1 MVNEYV
7 LLLGGQAVENKFN
20 WSVILSFWIVCIQSP
35 KFNRVSL
42 NETPEFPFRGLNIQ
56 VNFNLRDSEKE
67 TK

>member
-35 KFNRVSL
+35 KFNIEYRWMKLPSFHFGVL
-42 NETPEFPFRGLNIQ
+42 TF
-56 VNFNLRDSEKE
+56 K
-67 TK
+67 